1 MSFLAAAAALFAVLV
16 AACGGGNESGGALTV
31 TVTERTTVTGSS
43 GTTGSSQAEGTTSTS
58 NAQEATNLVV
68 TDEIRHSLWLAFVGD
83 ATTPEAKQTEGPL
96 PGSVYYGEYQGI
108 RYATAV
114 FDVPG
119 VGTTDQPTLLVQL
132 PGTTWVSVSEIG
144 NQPAE
149 GVTAIPC
156 PLRKIWDFGCAEED

>member
-1 MSFLAAAAALFAVLV
+1 MGLLVSAAALFAVLV
-16 AACGGGNESGGALTV
+16 AACGGGNESGGASTV
-31 TVTERTTVTGSS
+31 TVTERTTVTSSS
-43 GTTGSSQAEGTTSTS
+43 GTTPSSQAEGTPTASDV
-58 NAQEATNLVV
+58 QEATNLAV

-83 ATTPEAKQTEGPL
+83 ATSPEAKATKGPL

-119 VGTTDQPTLLVQL
+119 VGTTDQPTLFVQL
-132 PGTTWVSVSEIG
+132 PGTTWLSVTEIG

-149 GVTAIPC
+149 AVRAIPC